1 MNGQSHYLDQLIGQ
15 SDEDFQALERY
26 AELNQVPIMER
37 DSISVMLHY
46 MRVLQPKNVLEIGTA
61 IGYSGSRILKAVEA
75 ASLVTV
81 ERDEERARKAEDT
94 FLTFGLDD
102 RVVLYKEDALH
113 IEDSVRRHAPFDSL
127 FIDAAKGQ
135 YETFFNLYAPF
146 VREGGIVFTDNVLFK
161 GLVADKEDHPNRNTR
176 ALVRKIRAFNK
187 KMMETPDWQ
196 TIILPV
202 GDGLM
207 ISIKQ
212 NGGNAYDETGTARN
226 AR

>member
-1 MNGQSHYLDQLIGQ
+1 MNGQSYYLNQLIGQ
-15 SDEDFQALERY
+15 SSEEFQLLESY
-26 AELNQVPIMER
+26 AEQNQVPIMER
-37 DSISVMLHY
+37 DSLSVMLHY
-46 MRVLQPKNVLEIGTA
+46 MSVLEPKNVLEIGTA
-61 IGYSGSRILKAVEA
+61 IGYSGSKILKAVET

-81 ERDEERARKAEDT
+81 ERDEDRAQKAEET
-94 FLTFGLDD
+94 FLAFGLDD
-102 RVVLYKEDALH
+102 RVLLYKEDALH
-113 IEDSVRRHAPFDSL
+113 IEETVRSHAPFDAL

-135 YETFFNLYAPF
+135 YEAFFTLYAPM

-161 GLVADKEDHPNRNTR
+161 GLVADKGDHHNRNTR

-212 NGGNAYDETGTARN
+212 NGGKAYDETGTPHNTR
-226 AR
+226 